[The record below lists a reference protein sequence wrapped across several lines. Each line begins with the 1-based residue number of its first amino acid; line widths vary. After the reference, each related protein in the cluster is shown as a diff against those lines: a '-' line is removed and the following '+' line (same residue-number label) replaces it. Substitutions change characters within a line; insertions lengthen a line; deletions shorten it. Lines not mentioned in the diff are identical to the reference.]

1 MAERRRKWIKR
12 AHKLNPGGWQWRRSN
27 MHTVIEPLKTFAVL
41 NTAAILD
48 YNIRRNK
55 PRSQCHPC
63 PTRQEPQP
71 RSQGLLEVGRSP
83 GQRVSTQDWQCQHM
97 ASPSTFHTKWYFYGP
112 FASFFFWVFPF
123 CYRDGVPRE
132 WLKWSKPY
140 LCPQFMT
147 NFLILWENCSLDFSI
162 IASEDSVSLDWD
174 WPSSLPV
181 RRAVLPLATNLEQK
195 TESPIIRP

>member
-1 MAERRRKWIKR
+1 MAERRRKWITR

-27 MHTVIEPLKTFAVL
+27 MHTVIEPLTTFVVL

-71 RSQGLLEVGRSP
+71 RSQRLLEVGGSP
-83 GQRVSTQDWQCQHM
+83 GQRVSTQDWQCQHT

-112 FASFFFWVFPF
+112 FASFVFSEYFLFVIAMACP
-123 CYRDGVPRE
+123 E
-132 WLKWSKPY
+132 WFKKWSKPY
-140 LCPQFMT
+140 MCPQFMT
-147 NFLILWENCSLDFSI
+147 NFLILW
-162 IASEDSVSLDWD
+162 ASK
-174 WPSSLPV
+174 
-181 RRAVLPLATNLEQK
+181 N
-195 TESPIIRP
+195 